1 MTHEATTGL
10 LVVGHGSRRE
20 EANEDV
26 REASRRI
33 AELGGFPL
41 VQAAFLEIRDPNISE
56 GFARLIEQGANH
68 VIVHPYF
75 LSPGRHT
82 RGDIPVE
89 VSEAAAKYASVTYN
103 ITEPL
108 TAHPLVIEAC
118 VERIRETELFTTIAP
133 RSEPTNCYINRNPLR
148 GYQTKPEPQTND
160 NRSFI
165 AQRGTVYLVGAGP
178 GDPGLLTVKAHD
190 LLRSCDTVIYDYLVN
205 PELLQLAPREAE
217 RLYVGKVGG
226 GRQTPQAEINRLLIE
241 RARTGRRVVRL
252 KGGDP
257 FLFGRGAEEAE
268 ALRAAGILF
277 EVVPGISSA
286 LAVPAYAGIPL
297 THRALSSS
305 VTVLTGAH
313 AGEGELPGS
322 FASHASADT
331 LVILMGVSRL
341 REIADELIFAGR
353 SPGTPVAVIRWGTYE
368 AQEIVT
374 GTLLT
379 IADYAEAA
387 AMRAPAVIV
396 IGEVVALRERISW
409 FAEQF
414 ADHLMHEETSVVA
427 A

>member
-1 MTHEATTGL
+1 M
-10 LVVGHGSRRE
+10 
-20 EANEDV
+20 
-26 REASRRI
+26 
-33 AELGGFPL
+33 
-41 VQAAFLEIRDPNISE
+41 
-56 GFARLIEQGANH
+56 
-68 VIVHPYF
+68 
-75 LSPGRHT
+75 
-82 RGDIPVE
+82 
-89 VSEAAAKYASVTYN
+89 
-103 ITEPL
+103 
-108 TAHPLVIEAC
+108 
-118 VERIRETELFTTIAP
+118 
-133 RSEPTNCYINRNPLR
+133 
-148 GYQTKPEPQTND
+148 
-160 NRSFI
+160 
-165 AQRGTVYLVGAGP
+165 
-178 GDPGLLTVKAHD
+178 
-190 LLRSCDTVIYDYLVN
+190 VN
-205 PELLQLAPREAE
+205 PELLQLASSQAE

-257 FLFGRGAEEAE
+257 FIFGRGAEEAE

-313 AGEGELPGS
+313 AGEGEFPGTL
-322 FASHASADT
+322 ASHASSDT

-353 SPGTPVAVIRWGTYE
+353 SPETPVAVIRWGTYQT
-368 AQEIVT
+368 QEIVT

-414 ADHLMHEETSVVA
+414 ADRYMHEEATVVA
-427 A
+427 AV